1 MKMKTLKEKI
11 EVMEAFER
19 GEKIQYMIK
28 GRGIWSDV
36 DVPDWNWVD
45 CNYRIKPN
53 YSNIRVCLS
62 KF

>member
-1 MKMKTLKEKI
+1 
-11 EVMEAFER
+11 MEAFER

>member
-28 GRGIWSDV
+28 GGGIWSDV
-36 DVPDWNWVD
+36 DIPDWN
-45 CNYRIKPN
+45 
-53 YSNIRVCLS
+53 
-62 KF
+62 